1 MQWERGGVAKQDM
14 VPRTNLTFPYTHLTL
29 GGVNAAPTT
38 TEASLDK

>member
-1 MQWERGGVAKQDM
+1 MQWEGGGVAKQDM

-29 GGVNAAPTT
+29 GVVNAAPIT